1 MYYYLFFGE
10 KMSKNITPNTE
21 KEIES
26 LKKAYHRAEDRYSD
40 LEKRISGYIDLLEPL
55 EIREDLQN
63 DWEEVVKNNQD
74 DEYSKAWLDYMVHWA
89 KLMQNL
95 IKNRVILTEN
105 IINEASF
112 LADTYGITGFMHD
125 AAVATL
131 KKYWKHGDVFETG
144 TKNAPADALTR
155 LEGYAND
162 LEKAGIVNYALSIR
176 ECVKELRWEKS

>member
-1 MYYYLFFGE
+1 
-10 KMSKNITPNTE
+10 MSENIAPNTD

-40 LEKRISGYIDLLEPL
+40 LEKRISEYIDLLEPL
-55 EIREDLQN
+55 EIRKDLQN

-74 DEYSKAWLDYMVHWA
+74 DDYSKAWLDYMVHWA

-95 IKNRVILTEN
+95 IKNRVILTEK
-105 IINEASF
+105 IIDETSF
-112 LADTYGITGFMHD
+112 LADTYGITGFMHN

-144 TKNAPADALTR
+144 TKNAPSDALSR
-155 LEGYAND
+155 LEGYAAS
-162 LEKAGIVNYALSIR
+162 LEKAGMVGYANSIR
-176 ECVKELRWEKS
+176 DCVKELRWETR